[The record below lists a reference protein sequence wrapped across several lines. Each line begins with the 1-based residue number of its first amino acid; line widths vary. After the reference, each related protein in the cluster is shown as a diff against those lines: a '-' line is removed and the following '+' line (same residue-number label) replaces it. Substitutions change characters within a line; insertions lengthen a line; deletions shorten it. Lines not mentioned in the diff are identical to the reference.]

1 MPLNIGVYLFK
12 KPQSAV
18 TLVIF
23 DPSIEKLK
31 SELQTLFQHNVEFI
45 LTNISAWKGLFGR
58 ITESVDDILDTI
70 KEVKT
75 ESVTDSGKVDEADIG
90 EDVIK
95 LVNKVLA
102 EAFIRKASDIHVEPY
117 EHIFRIRFRIDG
129 TLQEISK
136 PNPKLI
142 PPMISRMK
150 ILAQMDISE
159 RRKPQDGRIKL
170 MIGGNLLITGFQVY
184 QPCLG
189 KNLSAFTRQ

>member
-1 MPLNIGVYLFK
+1 MPLSIGVYQFK

-18 TLVIF
+18 TIAIF

-75 ESVTDSGKVDEADIG
+75 ESVADSGKVDEADIG

-102 EAFIRKASDIHVEPY
+102 EAFIRKASDIHVEPMNTFL
-117 EHIFRIRFRIDG
+117 EFGSGSMEPFKKSLG
-129 TLQEISK
+129 TIQS
-136 PNPKLI
+136 
-142 PPMISRMK
+142 
-150 ILAQMDISE
+150 
-159 RRKPQDGRIKL
+159 
-170 MIGGNLLITGFQVY
+170 
-184 QPCLG
+184 
-189 KNLSAFTRQ
+189 